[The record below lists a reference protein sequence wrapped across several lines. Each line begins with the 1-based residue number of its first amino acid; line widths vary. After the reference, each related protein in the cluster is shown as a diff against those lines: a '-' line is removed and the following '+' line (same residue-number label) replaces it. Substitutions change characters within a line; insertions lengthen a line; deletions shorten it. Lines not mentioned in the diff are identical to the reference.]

1 MNNFGF
7 IHEKL
12 DIKLLILYVLEKLS
26 LPIEENSLS
35 ELVLFDGGFNWF
47 DYTECLENL
56 VYTGQVEQ
64 KDNGV
69 IITEKGRRNVNAVA
83 STLPYTVR
91 ARADRLVDP
100 VAAEMRR
107 AEKIETFVEPGED
120 GNLFVSFH
128 LVDDEQEMLSLRLSV
143 PGEEYADRMTGR
155 FRTHAEK
162 LYNQII
168 ELMLTE
174 DIP

>member
-1 MNNFGF
+1 MNSFGF

-26 LPIEENSLS
+26 LPIGENALS

-56 VYTGQVEQ
+56 VFTGQVEY
-64 KDNGV
+64 KDNGLL
-69 IITEKGRRNVNAVA
+69 ITEKGRRNVNAVA
-83 STLPYTVR
+83 SALPYTVR

-107 AEKIETFVEPGED
+107 AEKIETFVEPD
-120 GNLFVSFH
+120 GNGNFFVSLH
-128 LVDDEQEMLSLRLSV
+128 LSDDDREMLSLRLSV
-143 PGEEYADRMTGR
+143 PGENYADRMTGC
-155 FRTHAEK
+155 FRAHAEK
-162 LYNQII
+162 VYNRII
-168 ELMLTE
+168 ELLLSE
-174 DIP
+174 DFS